1 MQKVK
6 ARIIFILLQV
16 HFGRLNM
23 KPGKPT
29 TFASINRANGS
40 RCFFFGLPGNPVSC
54 LVTCA
59 LMVTPAVKI
68 LKGVPLAQCL
78 HTQIQAKLVGSD
90 LKLDPERVEYHRYY
104 IPSFFPSFKLLF
116 EYILLCALLS
126 LLTDLR
132 LIY

>member
-1 MQKVK
+1 
-6 ARIIFILLQV
+6 
-16 HFGRLNM
+16 M

-59 LMVTPAVKI
+59 LMVSPAVKI
-68 LKGVPLAQCL
+68 LKGVPLSQCL

-90 LKLDPERVEYHRYY
+90 LKLDPERVEYHRYF
-104 IPSFFPSFKLLF
+104 IVGLF
-116 EYILLCALLS
+116 IIDYLCCEISDVAPFCL
-126 LLTDLR
+126 
-132 LIY
+132 